1 MVNKNFVKEL
11 LKKYFSVKCFLFAAV
26 ISLTC
31 LIAAC
36 NTDNDKD
43 FGAYYNGTFIDFV
56 NILSESDTVNIVL
69 EQLGSHFQKQN
80 VPYTF
85 ETNNNDTVKIK
96 LFVSFGSYN
105 QQPEPVKN
113 VKQISDTFYVWYSLV
128 SKTSKTIN
136 KSSTI
141 TEVSTSPKVSYV
153 SVDSLVIGKT
163 PDQVI
168 HFISRLLH

>member
-1 MVNKNFVKEL
+1 M
-11 LKKYFSVKCFLFAAV
+11 
-26 ISLTC
+26 
-31 LIAAC
+31 
-36 NTDNDKD
+36 
-43 FGAYYNGTFIDFV
+43 
-56 NILSESDTVNIVL
+56 
-69 EQLGSHFQKQN
+69 
-80 VPYTF
+80 
-85 ETNNNDTVKIK
+85 
-96 LFVSFGSYN
+96 FVSFGSYN